1 MQLPCVIIRD
11 IIFLPGFL
19 LNLVCLRLK
28 FKPLNPERS
37 EGFKGLNFNRKQ
49 TKLSKNHSKN
59 IISQII
65 HKAVAY
71 IILFL
76 FERIN
81 QKNSGFKCLNF
92 NLKQTK
98 LSKNPYVCL

>member
-1 MQLPCVIIRD
+1 MQLPCVIIWD
-11 IIFLPGFL
+11 IIYLPGFL
-19 LNLVCLRLK
+19 FNLVFLRLK

-37 EGFKGLNFNRKQ
+37 EGFKCLNFKRKQ
-49 TKLSKNHSKN
+49 TKLNKNHRKN
-59 IISQII
+59 IIFQII

-81 QKNSGFKCLNF
+81 RRKA
-92 NLKQTK
+92 
-98 LSKNPYVCL
+98 

>member
-19 LNLVCLRLK
+19 FNLVCLRLK

-37 EGFKGLNFNRKQ
+37 EGFKCLNFKRKQ
-49 TKLSKNHSKN
+49 TKLNKNPGKN

-81 QKNSGFKCLNF
+81 RRKA
-92 NLKQTK
+92 
-98 LSKNPYVCL
+98 